1 MKVLCTV
8 PGHAVGACAPNIS
21 VGSRHRA
28 HGHQRHPQVCEGE
41 SEQATCLAVDMLA
54 PAPSPTLSAPKGSEP
69 KGAPLQRTSFRG
81 AGLPGQVSA
90 RLPGVI
96 THRGMW
102 APSLHLTSRHALLPA
117 FPLPRPSPVP
127 APPRLPVPP
136 FPPTKSET
144 HQNSL
149 SNPNSPTEARGWG
162 RPAPCEVQA
171 TPPPGGLPM
180 VTHFLFSLGPASR

>member
-1 MKVLCTV
+1 M
-8 PGHAVGACAPNIS
+8 PGSGHAS
-21 VGSRHRA
+21 SRSLSHTLRPRQ
-28 HGHQRHPQVCEGE
+28 GQSQRV
-41 SEQATCLAVDMLA
+41 L
-54 PAPSPTLSAPKGSEP
+54 LS
-69 KGAPLQRTSFRG
+69 R
-81 AGLPGQVSA
+81 GQVSGELDFQV
-90 RLPGVI
+90 RLAPG
-96 THRGMW
+96 
-102 APSLHLTSRHALLPA
+102 SLALSPTEECGPHLSTSQAATPYCLRSHSHGPPPFLPH
-117 FPLPRPSPVP
+117 LVS
-127 APPRLPVPP
+127 LSPP